1 MLQNFTKKKTDDYL
15 SIVNFYE
22 DNISARAIK
31 ESGLPPFIINFFECT
46 LLKDKNLLTR
56 KEFEH
61 RLNKAIIFNVNY
73 IIKPKS
79 TLLKFLFGEVETRP
93 LEFIRE
99 RIKYFQFYGYY
110 ISHISDFLAL
120 NSPETVS
127 VNQVKHLIDE
137 INSKILAE
145 VNDPSNGDS
154 QRLNLVKLLYYFFH
168 DLPGNNPINIKLPK
182 KILSVYLQDKGFTE
196 IKSRVDNFFSD
207 EIFIQEAIE
216 LMKPGTQKSRT
227 KSDEGLS
234 EEKVKEIV
242 NNAKTNLVNTT
253 YIKTNL
259 INKEASNKDLEK
271 TLQAKEKL
279 PEIATLPDVSKLPD
293 IKSIREAEIK
303 MPDLKDKKVI
313 TDDEIY
319 SDDLL
324 FASQLNDLVPPVP
337 LTDEEVKAKLIDK
350 IFYKESYKKKIIK
363 KIFDKNE
370 ILFKSKVSRILD
382 FENWKQASE
391 FVANYYDNSK
401 IDYFSDEAVKFV
413 DLLEAHFKEKAG
425 NNIENTYKR
434 TGNV

>member
-1 MLQNFTKKKTDDYL
+1 MLQDFTQKKTDDYL
-15 SIVNFYE
+15 KIVNFHE
-22 DNISARAIK
+22 DNITLRSLK
-31 ESGLPPFIINFFECT
+31 ESGLPPFIINFFDCT
-46 LLKDKNLLTR
+46 IPKGKTHLSR
-56 KEFEH
+56 KEFEQT
-61 RLNKAIIFNVNY
+61 LNKAIVFNINY
-73 IIKPKS
+73 IIKPRG
-79 TLLKFLFGEVETRP
+79 TLVKFLFGEVETRP
-93 LEFIRE
+93 LQFIRD
-99 RIKYFQFYGYY
+99 RLGYFQFYGYY
-110 ISHISDFLAL
+110 VSHISDFLNL
-120 NSPETVS
+120 NTPETVS

-216 LMKPGTQKSRT
+216 LMKPGTQKS
-227 KSDEGLS
+227 KSKANEDLS

-242 NNAKTNLVNTT
+242 SNAKTSLINTT

-259 INKEASNKDLEK
+259 INRESSNKDLEK
-271 TLQAKEKL
+271 TLQAQEKL
-279 PEIATLPDVSKLPD
+279 PEIASLPDVSKLPD
-293 IKSIREAEIK
+293 IKSIREAEVK
-303 MPDLKDKKVI
+303 MPGIKDKKVI
-313 TDDEIY
+313 SDDEIY

-350 IFYKESYKKKIIK
+350 IFYKDSYKKNIIK
-363 KIFDKNE
+363 KIFNKNAV
-370 ILFKSKVSRILD
+370 LFQNTVSIILD
-382 FENWKQASE
+382 FETWKQASGYI
-391 FVANYYDNSK
+391 ANYYDNSK

-413 DLLEAHFKEKAG
+413 DLLDVHFKNKAE
-425 NNIENTYKR
+425 NSIENTYKR